1 MKKIFLFILLAAS
14 FLSAQ
19 QYKVVK
25 VSGSVQAQTDT
36 KEEWKD
42 VIGGEIL
49 SSETVLSTGKNS
61 SVVIAAPVG
70 NFTLK
75 ESSALSLSRIKK
87 MTLDELLL
95 ALAMEDVTN
104 AKKNKNN
111 QRSRNTAV
119 YGTEQKT
126 DGQKNALTDF
136 GIKRLN
142 GAEQLAT
149 GGFIESAVIT
159 ARETYLKYPATKLFP
174 YFRIYFASLLVD
186 LKLYDEAYKDFEEM
200 NSLHL
205 DDKQKTEVNQKL
217 EYLGKKLLQHG
228 KK

>member
-1 MKKIFLFILLAAS
+1 MKKIFLFILFAAS

-19 QYKVVK
+19 QYKVIK
-25 VSGSVQAQTDT
+25 ISGSVQAQTDT

-42 VIGGEIL
+42 VKAGEIL

-61 SVVIAAPVG
+61 TVVIAAPGG
-70 NFTLK
+70 NFMLK
-75 ESSALSLSRIKK
+75 ESSALSLSRLKK

-111 QRSRNTAV
+111 QRSRSTAV

-126 DGQKNALTDF
+126 DEQRIALTEF
-136 GIKRLN
+136 GLKRLN
-142 GAEQLAT
+142 GAEQLAS

-159 ARETYLKYPATKLFP
+159 ARETYVKYPATKLFP
-174 YFRIYFASLLVD
+174 NFRIYFASLLID
-186 LKLYDEAYKDFEEM
+186 LKLYDEAYKDFEEI
-200 NSLHL
+200 NSLRL

-217 EYLGKKLLQHG
+217 EDLGKKISSRG